1 MDKNKRAILVVSFG
15 TSYEES
21 LKDCIESTENFIK
34 ESFKDYDIKR
44 AFTSYMIINKILKR
58 DNIKINNPMEALE
71 ELKKEGYEE
80 VIVQPLHIMFGE
92 EYEKIEQAVSAF
104 KDKFNVLKLGK
115 PLLFKNEDYKIATEA
130 LKTQLPK
137 LNKEE
142 AIILMGHGT
151 EHPANAAYFQFDY
164 YLREHINPNMYL
176 CSVESDPSIESV
188 IPKLKK
194 SGVKKIILMPFML
207 VAGDHANNDMAGDD
221 EESWKN
227 ILKKE
232 GFEVEVYLKG
242 LGANREFQKI
252 YKNHIKAE
260 IDSI

>member
-1 MDKNKRAILVVSFG
+1 
-15 TSYEES
+15 
-21 LKDCIESTENFIK
+21 
-34 ESFKDYDIKR
+34 
-44 AFTSYMIINKILKR
+44 
-58 DNIKINNPMEALE
+58 
-71 ELKKEGYEE
+71 
-80 VIVQPLHIMFGE
+80 MFGE
-92 EYEKIEQAVSAF
+92 EYEKIEKAVLKF
-104 KDKFNVLKLGK
+104 KDEFKVLKLGK

-164 YLREHINPNMYL
+164 YLREHINPNIYL

-194 SGVKKIILMPFML
+194 SGVKNVLLMPFML
-207 VAGDHANNDMAGDD
+207 VAGDHANNDMAGED

-227 ILKKE
+227 VLEKE
-232 GFEVEVYLKG
+232 DFKVDLYLKG

-252 YKNHIKAE
+252 YRDHIKEE
-260 IDSI
+260 I

>member
-71 ELKKEGYEE
+71 ELKQEGYEE

-92 EYEKIEQAVSAF
+92 EYEKIEKAVLKF
-104 KDKFNVLKLGK
+104 KDEFKVLKLGK

-164 YLREHINPNMYL
+164 YLREHINPNIYL
-176 CSVESDPSIESV
+176 SSVESDPSIESV

-194 SGVKKIILMPFML
+194 SGVKNVLLMPFML
-207 VAGDHANNDMAGDD
+207 VAGDHANNDMAGED

-227 ILKKE
+227 VLEKE
-232 GFEVEVYLKG
+232 GFKVDLYLKG
-242 LGANREFQKI
+242 LGANIEFKKI
-252 YKNHIKAE
+252 YRDHIKEE
-260 IDSI
+260 I